1 MKTEVYH
8 DELERIR
15 SSTDE
20 LHEID
25 RALRRVGLNELSAE
39 IAAIR
44 GELASAARK
53 IDAQLGEDLS
63 EQVRNAEAN
72 SGAMLSAVLA
82 GCELEKRDHSR
93 LNTRMLKA
101 LKSVMACVRIELS
114 GTSDHELVVEC
125 EAAIAEAEIAKRVQ
139 VREQPLN
146 LGGQG

>member
-15 SSTDE
+15 SAADE

-25 RALRRVGLNELSAE
+25 RALRRIGLNELSAE
-39 IAAIR
+39 MSGIR
-44 GELASAARK
+44 GELASAART

-82 GCELEKRDHSR
+82 GCELEKRDQSK
-93 LNTRMLKA
+93 LNTRLLKA
-101 LKSVMACVRIELS
+101 LKSVMPCVRIELL
-114 GTSDHELVVEC
+114 GTSDHHLVKEC
-125 EAAIAEAEIAKRVQ
+125 EEAIAEAEKAGVQ
-139 VREQPLN
+139 TAV
-146 LGGQG
+146 